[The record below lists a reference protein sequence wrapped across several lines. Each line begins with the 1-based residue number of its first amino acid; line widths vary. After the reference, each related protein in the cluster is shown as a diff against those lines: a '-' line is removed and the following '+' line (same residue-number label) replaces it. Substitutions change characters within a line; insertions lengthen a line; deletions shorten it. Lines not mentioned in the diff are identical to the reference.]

1 METVSFT
8 RQLSVAENVDV
19 LVVGAGPAG
28 IGAAVCAARNGA
40 RTLVFDQNGCVG
52 GQATTGLVGP
62 FMTCYDA
69 QNKKMVIRGIF
80 EEVVARMKT
89 LGGAVDPADVE
100 AEEPFSGFYKIGHAH
115 VGPFDHECFKLVC
128 TQMLAESGAKL
139 LLHTQFIDVL
149 QENGR
154 ITGVV
159 AANKSGLFL
168 FRAKVVID
176 CSGDADVAA
185 RSGVKFELGRVEDGN
200 MQPATLFFRVG
211 NVDTPRL
218 KAHIREHRDEIRPFY
233 GPFSWLI
240 REKAAEWGD
249 VPRGEVCL
257 FESPAAGEYRLNVTR
272 ILDVDG
278 TNAEDLTRAELEG
291 LRQAHQ
297 VFGFLKKY
305 APGFENARF
314 LDTAATI
321 GIRETRHVDGL
332 YRLTVDDVRAC
343 RVPDDSIAVMATNMD
358 THNKNDPGG
367 TYYTLENGPFFGVP
381 YRLPYPARNLQS
393 SGGGT
398 FHFRRRNGRLCHP
411 YDSLLSCVRPGGGN
425 RRSYGRIRRLRSVPC
440 RRSGTAQPS
449 AAAGSLS
456 GAIAWSHAKASRR
469 EAFALFIKE
478 SGRQLKMLPPVF
490 SYRHYLLYKSTP
502 FDSSAA

>member
-211 NVDTPRL
+211 NVDTPRCCFSKRMRKL
-218 KAHIREHRDEIRPFY
+218 FRKNEKSVLQFCNKSSKTKRAFTKVLMPCKRPF
-233 GPFSWLI
+233 
-240 REKAAEWGD
+240 
-249 VPRGEVCL
+249 
-257 FESPAAGEYRLNVTR
+257 
-272 ILDVDG
+272 
-278 TNAEDLTRAELEG
+278 
-291 LRQAHQ
+291 
-297 VFGFLKKY
+297 
-305 APGFENARF
+305 
-314 LDTAATI
+314 
-321 GIRETRHVDGL
+321 
-332 YRLTVDDVRAC
+332 
-343 RVPDDSIAVMATNMD
+343 
-358 THNKNDPGG
+358 
-367 TYYTLENGPFFGVP
+367 
-381 YRLPYPARNLQS
+381 
-393 SGGGT
+393 
-398 FHFRRRNGRLCHP
+398 
-411 YDSLLSCVRPGGGN
+411 
-425 RRSYGRIRRLRSVPC
+425 
-440 RRSGTAQPS
+440 
-449 AAAGSLS
+449 
-456 GAIAWSHAKASRR
+456 
-469 EAFALFIKE
+469 
-478 SGRQLKMLPPVF
+478 
-490 SYRHYLLYKSTP
+490 
-502 FDSSAA
+502 

>member
-211 NVDTPRL
+211 NVDTSRL

-367 TYYTLENGPFFGVP
+367 TYYTLENGPFFGIP
-381 YRLPYPARNLQS
+381 YRCLIPRGISNLLVAGRSISADAMAGSAIRMIPCCLVFGQAAGTAAAMAA
-393 SGGGT
+393 SGACDPS
-398 FHFRRRNGRLCHP
+398 RVDAQALR
-411 YDSLLSCVRPGGGN
+411 SLL
-425 RRSYGRIRRLRSVPC
+425 L
-440 RRSGTAQPS
+440 QQ
-449 AAAGSLS
+449 
-456 GAIAWSHAKASRR
+456 GA
-469 EAFALFIKE
+469 
-478 SGRQLKMLPPVF
+478 
-490 SYRHYLLYKSTP
+490 YLGQ
-502 FDSSAA
+502 

>member
-1 METVSFT
+1 MYCKKT
-8 RQLSVAENVDV
+8 
-19 LVVGAGPAG
+19 
-28 IGAAVCAARNGA
+28 AAS
-40 RTLVFDQNGCVG
+40 
-52 GQATTGLVGP
+52 P
-62 FMTCYDA
+62 
-69 QNKKMVIRGIF
+69 
-80 EEVVARMKT
+80 
-89 LGGAVDPADVE
+89 
-100 AEEPFSGFYKIGHAH
+100 
-115 VGPFDHECFKLVC
+115 
-128 TQMLAESGAKL
+128 
-139 LLHTQFIDVL
+139 
-149 QENGR
+149 
-154 ITGVV
+154 GVV

-305 APGFENARF
+305 APGFENAHF

-381 YRLPYPARNLQS
+381 YRCLIPRGISNLLVAGRS
-393 SGGGT
+393 ISADAMAGSAIRMIPCCLV
-398 FHFRRRNGRLCHP
+398 FARRR
-411 YDSLLSCVRPGGGN
+411 N

-449 AAAGSLS
+449 AAQ
-456 GAIAWSHAKASRR
+456 GA
-469 EAFALFIKE
+469 
-478 SGRQLKMLPPVF
+478 
-490 SYRHYLLYKSTP
+490 YLGQ
-502 FDSSAA
+502 